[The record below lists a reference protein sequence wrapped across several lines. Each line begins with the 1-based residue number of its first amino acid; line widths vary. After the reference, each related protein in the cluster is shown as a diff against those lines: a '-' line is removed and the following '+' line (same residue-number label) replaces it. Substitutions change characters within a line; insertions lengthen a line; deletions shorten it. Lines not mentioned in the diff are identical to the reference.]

1 MSQAEDDLHNDLLKS
16 RAELAEQQANTIKLL
31 LDANELH
38 LKTIQSQQETI
49 ERLLRLVDR
58 PPTLIPY
65 TPQYPYNPF
74 QPSNPGYFQ
83 NPIMCSMGTPT
94 DGSGATVSNQT
105 P

>member
-1 MSQAEDDLHNDLLKS
+1 MSQAEDALRNDLLKS

-38 LKTIQSQQETI
+38 LKTIQSQQESI

-58 PPTLIPY
+58 PPTVIPY
-65 TPQYPYNPF
+65 TPQYPSNPF
-74 QPSNPGYFQ
+74 QPSSPMYFQ
-83 NPIMCSMGTPT
+83 YPIICSVGTPT
-94 DGSGATVSNQT
+94 DGSGATVSNHT

>member
-1 MSQAEDDLHNDLLKS
+1 MSQAEDELHNDLLKS

-65 TPQYPYNPF
+65 TPAY
-74 QPSNPGYFQ
+74 PSNPVYFQ
-83 NPIMCSMGTPT
+83 NPIICSAGTPT
-94 DGSGATVSNQT
+94 DGSGATVSNHT

>member
-1 MSQAEDDLHNDLLKS
+1 MSQAEDDLHSDLLKS

-65 TPQYPYNPF
+65 TPAYPPYPLT
-74 QPSNPGYFQ
+74 QPYYTSPV
-83 NPIMCSMGTPT
+83 MCFGGTPT
-94 DGSGATVSNQT
+94 DGSGATVSNRT